1 MKLSAQHADIYAREG
16 QVTAPFSL
24 GDNTVSRIRR
34 KMETLFA
41 SRPELGTDYLPALI
55 EIDRDWLEFAML
67 PEILDIVEQLI
78 GPDII
83 VWSSALFCK
92 SPYRGKATPWHQDAQ
107 YWPIRPL
114 ETTTVWIAIDPATRE
129 NGCLR
134 VVPGSHRTREIFPHS
149 LNQSDQFVLNQELHL
164 SVREQLNPK
173 DVLLDSGMFSFHDA
187 YMIHGAEPNHSGKR
201 RAGLTFR
208 YMPASSHFDRTLAL
222 KMNAELGVNDVSKR
236 QLFLVRGTNSHPG
249 NELTV
254 H

>member
-1 MKLSAQHADIYAREG
+1 MLSEQQVDSYSREG
-16 QVTAPFSL
+16 QITAPAKLSEQ
-24 GDNTVSRIRR
+24 TVSSMRE
-34 KMETLFA
+34 KMEALFA
-41 SRPELGTDYLPALI
+41 ARPELGTDYLPALI
-55 EIDRDWLEFAML
+55 EIDRGWLEFAVL

-92 SPYRGKATPWHQDAQ
+92 SPIRGKSTPWHQDAQ

-134 VVPGSHRTREIFPHS
+134 VVPGSHQNKEIFRHS
-149 LNQSDQFVLNQELHL
+149 LNESDQLVLNQELHS
-164 SVREQLNPK
+164 SVREQITPT
-173 DVLLDSGMFSFHDA
+173 DVILDRGMFSFHDA
-187 YMIHGAEPNHSGKR
+187 YMIHGAEPNNSGKR

-208 YMPASSHFDRTLAL
+208 YMPASSHFDRQLAL
-222 KMNAELGVNDVSKR
+222 KMTEDLGVNDVSKR
-236 QLFLVRGTNSHPG
+236 QLFLVRGAKSHPG
-249 NELTV
+249 NELAL

>member
-1 MKLSAQHADIYAREG
+1 MLSEQQVDLYSREG
-16 QVTAPFSL
+16 QITAPAKLSEQ
-24 GDNTVSRIRR
+24 TVSSMRE
-34 KMETLFA
+34 KMEALFA
-41 SRPELGTDYLPALI
+41 ARPELGTDYLPALI
-55 EIDRDWLEFAML
+55 EIDRGWLEFAVL

-92 SPYRGKATPWHQDAQ
+92 SPIGGKSTPWHQDAQ

-114 ETTTVWIAIDPATRE
+114 ETTTVWIAIDPANRE

-134 VVPGSHRTREIFPHS
+134 VVPGSHRNKEIFRHS
-149 LNQSDQFVLNQELHL
+149 LNESDQLVLNQELHS
-164 SVREQLNPK
+164 SVREQITPA
-173 DVLLDSGMFSFHDA
+173 DVILDRGMFSFHDA
-187 YMIHGAEPNHSGKR
+187 YMIHGAEPNNSGKR

-208 YMPASSHFDRTLAL
+208 YMPASSHFDRQLAL
-222 KMNAELGVNDVSKR
+222 KMTEELGVNDVSKR

-249 NELTV
+249 NELAA

>member
-1 MKLSAQHADIYAREG
+1 MLSEQQVDLYSREG
-16 QVTAPFSL
+16 QITAPAKLSEQ
-24 GDNTVSRIRR
+24 TVSSMRE
-34 KMETLFA
+34 KMEALFA
-41 SRPELGTDYLPALI
+41 ARPELGTDYLPALI
-55 EIDRDWLEFAML
+55 EIDRGWLEFAVL

-92 SPYRGKATPWHQDAQ
+92 SPVRGKSTPWHQDAQ

-134 VVPGSHRTREIFPHS
+134 VVPGSHRNKEIFRHS
-149 LNQSDQFVLNQELHL
+149 LNESDQLVLNQELHS
-164 SVREQLNPK
+164 SVQQQITPT
-173 DVLLDSGMFSFHDA
+173 DVILDRGMFSFHDA
-187 YMIHGAEPNHSGKR
+187 YMIHGAEPNNSGKR

-208 YMPASSHFDRTLAL
+208 YMPASSHFDRQLAL
-222 KMNAELGVNDVSKR
+222 KMTEELGVNDVSKR

-249 NELTV
+249 NELAV

>member
-1 MKLSAQHADIYAREG
+1 MLSEQQVDSYSREG
-16 QVTAPFSL
+16 QITAPAKLSEQ
-24 GDNTVSRIRR
+24 TVSSMRE
-34 KMETLFA
+34 KMEALFA
-41 SRPELGTDYLPALI
+41 ARPELGTDYLPALI
-55 EIDRDWLEFAML
+55 EIDRGWLEFAVL

-92 SPYRGKATPWHQDAQ
+92 SPIRGKSTPWHQDAQ

-134 VVPGSHRTREIFPHS
+134 VVPGSHRNKEIFRHS
-149 LNQSDQFVLNQELHL
+149 LNESDQLVLNQELHS
-164 SVREQLNPK
+164 SVQQQITPT
-173 DVLLDSGMFSFHDA
+173 DVILDRGMFSFHDA
-187 YMIHGAEPNHSGKR
+187 YMIHGAESNNSGKR

-208 YMPASSHFDRTLAL
+208 YMPASSHFDRQLAL
-222 KMNAELGVNDVSKR
+222 KMTEELGVNDVSKR
-236 QLFLVRGTNSHPG
+236 QLFLVRGTKSHPG
-249 NELTV
+249 NELTA